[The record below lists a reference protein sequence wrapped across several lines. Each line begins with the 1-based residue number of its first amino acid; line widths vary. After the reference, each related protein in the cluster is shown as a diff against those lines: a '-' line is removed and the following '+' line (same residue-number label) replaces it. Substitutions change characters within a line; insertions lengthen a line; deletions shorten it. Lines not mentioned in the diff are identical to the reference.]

1 MKIYVIN
8 GFPQSGKSTFVRFCL
23 DELGAWGKQVS
34 TVDLI
39 KDIAKSCGW
48 NGEKTP
54 KNRKFLSD
62 LKDLLTEWNDIPYKR
77 VLKEKRLYELP
88 FEQVEIP
95 TDDCFFFIH
104 CREPEEIQKFVDG
117 IGAKTILIQRES
129 VDKLQQSNHADE
141 DILKYRYDIIIT
153 NNGDLKELKDRA
165 HKFLKKEGW
174 KKKW

>member
-1 MKIYVIN
+1 M
-8 GFPQSGKSTFVRFCL
+8 
-23 DELGAWGKQVS
+23 GAWGKEVS
-34 TVDLI
+34 TVDFV
-39 KDIAKSCGW
+39 KEIAEKCGW
-48 NGEKTP
+48 DGEKTP

-62 LKDLLTEWNDIPYKR
+62 LKDLLTEWDNIPYKKI
-77 VLKEKRLYELP
+77 LKEKRLYELP

-141 DILKYRYDIIIT
+141 NILKYRYDIIIT

>member
-1 MKIYVIN
+1 M
-8 GFPQSGKSTFVRFCL
+8 
-23 DELGAWGKQVS
+23 GAWGKEVS

-62 LKDLLTEWNDIPYKR
+62 LKDLLTEWDNIPYKK

-88 FEQVEIP
+88 FEQVDIS

-141 DILKYRYDIIIT
+141 NILKYRYDIIIT